1 MQSNLNL
8 LLILGLL
15 TRQYLAVEDAMRRVV
30 VTGLGAVTPLGV
42 GLYHR
47 ASHSHIAKL
56 IDRRCSA
63 FLDPTSRRSQRSC
76 IYKYDRASV

>member
-1 MQSNLNL
+1 L
-8 LLILGLL
+8 LLLGLL
-15 TRQYLAVEDAMRRVV
+15 TRRYLAVENAMRRVV

-42 GLYHR
+42 GLYPR

-63 FLDPTSRRSQRSC
+63 FLDPTCRRSQRSC
-76 IYKYDRASV
+76 IYKNNRYSV